1 MTVLL
6 WIVVTGA
13 LMGHGHPT
21 LALLGLA
28 TLLCGT
34 GGIHRTPREPRL
46 PQHVDDPRPDLHVT
60 G

>member
-6 WIVVTGA
+6 WIVVAGA
-13 LMGHGHPT
+13 LLGNGHPT

-34 GGIHRTPREPRL
+34 SVRRTPRVPR
-46 PQHVDDPRPDLHVT
+46 HADDPRPDLHLT